1 MYGAPLAK
9 TLAPMRWV
17 TAGGQAMTVVIL
29 KALVVV
35 IEVVILIL
43 ES

>member
-1 MYGAPLAK
+1 
-9 TLAPMRWV
+9 
-17 TAGGQAMTVVIL
+17 MTVVIL

-43 ES
+43 ESWW